1 MFIPDHLA
9 VVSHWAKE
17 QLRAGV
23 PSREIGLQLKQLI
36 NAVDALQSELGL
48 EEAPQASDNVVS
60 IDAYRRGAR

>member
-36 NAVDALQSELGL
+36 NAVDALQGEL
-48 EEAPQASDNVVS
+48 EIDEAPLLPDNVVS